1 MQEYFVWNT
10 DPVIY
15 GIGFLKIRWYSLM
28 FIISFITGYHI
39 VRKMFRDE
47 GHNPEL
53 VSNLLT
59 YSILGVIIGA
69 RLGHVLFYSPGYYFS
84 NPLEIVMVWKGGLA
98 SHGGGLGII
107 IAVLLFCRRFK
118 LNFLWLLD
126 KIAAPTA
133 LLCGLVR
140 IGNFFN
146 SAIFGKPTDVA
157 WAVVFKRTD
166 PMLLPRHPTQLYESF
181 SYLLVFALLCI
192 LYWRTDA
199 KEHRG
204 RLWGIL
210 LVSVTAARFCIE
222 FLKEN
227 QVGFEQSMFLNMGQL
242 LSVPFFC
249 LGWVLIFKDKL
260 KSKA

>member
-1 MQEYFVWNT
+1 MHEYFVWDI

-28 FIISFITGYHI
+28 FIISFVVGYHI

-47 GHNPEL
+47 GQNPET
-53 VSNLLT
+53 VSSLLT
-59 YSILGVIIGA
+59 YAILGVIIGA
-69 RLGHVLFYSPGYYFS
+69 RLGHVLFYSPGFYFS
-84 NPLEIVMVWKGGLA
+84 NPLEILMVWKGGLA
-98 SHGGGLGII
+98 SHGGGIGII
-107 IAVLLFCRRFK
+107 TAVLLFCRRFK

-126 KIAAPTA
+126 RIAPPTA

-146 SAIFGKPTDVA
+146 SAIYGKPTDVA

-166 PMLLPRHPTQLYESF
+166 PMLLPRHPTQLYESL
-181 SYLLVFALLCI
+181 SYLLVFAVLCI
-192 LYWRTDA
+192 LYWGTNS
-199 KEHRG
+199 KEQRG

-210 LVSVTAARFCIE
+210 LVAVTAARFSIE

-227 QVGFEQSMFLNMGQL
+227 QASFEQSMFLNMGQL
-242 LSVPFFC
+242 LSVPFFF
-249 LGWVLIFKDKL
+249 LGWVLIFRNKF
-260 KSKA
+260 KST